1 MGMSKVHYAS
11 IAATGKYLTTKG
23 GKCLPIEMAISVP
36 YVVYQDELGNWL
48 ADFPSLGSMT
58 QGDSEEHVRIA
69 AEEGIAML
77 VRAMFSRGVVPSTL
91 VGSMT
96 VEARDTVAEKVA
108 RRKPGQLTIRQLIT
122 KLESCSADKPVYAAF
137 DGSSVIS
144 PLYDVDSYRGYYE
157 QLAIEPGSQEKLDE
171 EGPTRCIDMAQTLLE
186 SLNKTFYGYKGGE
199 FSMFDETPVWVS
211 EHGIASGDMVVGVEE
226 KADMVVIFTKKEQWP

>member
-11 IAATGKYLTTKG
+11 VAATGKYLPTKG

-36 YVVYQDELGNWL
+36 YVVYQDELGNWI

-77 VRAMFSRGVVPSTL
+77 VRAMFSRGVMPSAL

-108 RRKPGQLTIRQLIT
+108 RRKPGQLTIRQLISE
-122 KLESCSADKPVYAAF
+122 LERCSTDKPVYAAF
-137 DGSSVIS
+137 DGSSIIS
-144 PLYDVDSYRGYYE
+144 PLGDVDSYRGYYE
-157 QLAIEPGSQEKLDE
+157 QLAIEPG
-171 EGPTRCIDMAQTLLE
+171 GPARCEALADILIE
-186 SLNKTFYGYKGGE
+186 SLDKTFYGYKGGE
-199 FSMFDETPVWVS
+199 FSMFDDTPVWVS
-211 EHGIASGDMVVGVEE
+211 EYGIASGDMVVGVEE

>member
-108 RRKPGQLTIRQLIT
+108 RRKPGQLNIRQLISE
-122 KLESCSADKPVYAAF
+122 LERCSTDKPVYAAF
-137 DGSSVIS
+137 DGSSIIS
-144 PLYDVDSYRGYYE
+144 PLGDVDSYRGYYE
-157 QLAIEPGSQEKLDE
+157 QLAIEPG
-171 EGPTRCIDMAQTLLE
+171 GPARCEALADILIE
-186 SLNKTFYGYKGGE
+186 SLDKTFYGYKGGE